1 MSTEE
6 IEEIIHEDGPAWTI
20 NGRFTTF
27 QEADNKRTILRK
39 EDASLQIKIHY
50 QGRANHRY
58 FAVKSRIDPEIIALM
73 EQMIKPKKK
82 KNKKKR

>member
-6 IEEIIHEDGPAWTI
+6 IEETIHEDGPAWTI
-20 NGRFTTF
+20 NGRFSTF
-27 QEADNKRTILRK
+27 QEADNKRTTMRK
-39 EDASLQIKIHY
+39 EDASLQIKIHH
-50 QGRANHRY
+50 QGPESRRY

-73 EQMIKPKKK
+73 EQMMKPKKK